1 VINATALDSIIR
13 KALQSFYTDISASAW
28 CGREREMVSFFVFSH
43 IAPLCFP
50 NSPLHLGQIG
60 IEVAVRQLE
69 RDDLNPKRRPDVCKD
84 LVIWPAPKMTL
95 WTDWNRCNEPIA
107 IMEWK
112 VNHRFNMQ
120 QHIETIEDSQD
131 LDWLRQTAKRIGP
144 SRTFLGYA
152 VFVETECA
160 PNRLSYVK
168 VSMGAPDERIS
179 FPLSDQSTVSSG
191 VRIPIVPDCGE

>member
-1 VINATALDSIIR
+1 
-13 KALQSFYTDISASAW
+13 
-28 CGREREMVSFFVFSH
+28 
-43 IAPLCFP
+43 
-50 NSPLHLGQIG
+50 
-60 IEVAVRQLE
+60 
-69 RDDLNPKRRPDVCKD
+69 
-84 LVIWPAPKMTL
+84 
-95 WTDWNRCNEPIA
+95 
-107 IMEWK
+107 MEWK